1 MSAKM
6 IQDLCETNGN
16 TINSK
21 IIFSNI
27 FNVIQVQYKISYF
40 LSVYQLF
47 YVFFIYPSQQFL
59 KNSFLMLSNFLIQ
72 I

>member
-47 YVFFIYPSQQFL
+47 YVFFYLSFAAVL
-59 KNSFLMLSNFLIQ
+59 KE
-72 I
+72 